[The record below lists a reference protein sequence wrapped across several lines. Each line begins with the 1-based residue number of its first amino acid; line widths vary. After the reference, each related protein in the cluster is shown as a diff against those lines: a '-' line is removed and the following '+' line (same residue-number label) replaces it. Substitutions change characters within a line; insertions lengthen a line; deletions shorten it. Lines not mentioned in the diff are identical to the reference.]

1 MSKRKKKDNQV
12 LVPIRP
18 YIKPCICSLPQVT
31 ILILIILQF
40 SNKGPKSTGSEDEYS
55 QIGNEILFI
64 IALYFLSCIECSY
77 RYSYSI
83 DNMLIM
89 SIQ

>member
-1 MSKRKKKDNQV
+1 MSRKKKYAEFAQV
-12 LVPIRP
+12 PMSP
-18 YIKPCICSLPQVT
+18 YTKPCICSLPQLA

-40 SNKGPKSTGSEDEYS
+40 SDRGQESKKIKNDTP

-77 RYSYSI
+77 RYPHSI
-83 DNMLIM
+83 INVL
-89 SIQ
+89 